1 MFLAAMTDS
10 SSLKIVLM
18 ELALMCTKTT
28 QPSIHIP
35 SKPDLLNR
43 WIVHA
48 EFKSAD
54 HLLKELSCSG
64 VAGEKAFEGE
74 EDIFDGNVLISGCF
88 T

>member
-1 MFLAAMTDS
+1 MVKETYKFTMTS
-10 SSLKIVLM
+10 VN
-18 ELALMCTKTT
+18 
-28 QPSIHIP
+28 PH
-35 SKPDLLNR
+35 SKSDLLNR

-48 EFKSAD
+48 EFKSAA

-74 EDIFDGNVLISGCF
+74 EDIFDNVLIFGCF